1 MKTRLSALARY
12 RQDGVRPDTE
22 ASAKAQRRR
31 GLAPK
36 SLNAGPNSMS
46 TRAGSQTPP
55 RERGFGAGGKG
66 VAGYRPHLA
75 GAPKQKI
82 KKADTWL
89 DALAAELLDL
99 DPILT
104 AAVMLGGDD
113 E

>member
-12 RQDGVRPDTE
+12 TQDGIRPE
-22 ASAKAQRRR
+22 AGASAKAQGPRA
-31 GLAPK
+31 LTHK
-36 SLNAGPNSMS
+36 SLNVSPNSTS
-46 TRAGSQTPP
+46 APGEAQTPP
-55 RERGFGAGGKG
+55 RDRGFCAGGKG
-66 VAGYRPHLA
+66 VAGYRSPLA
-75 GAPKQKI
+75 GASKQKI
-82 KKADTWL
+82 KKADAWL